1 MIRLSQLRRIFFE
14 KKNNLEQELNHV
26 NQGQL
31 LKLISLIDLTS
42 LDNCDTES
50 SIKKLVEKANS
61 SCFGVYPAAVCAFA
75 NFGDLVRKNLN
86 PSIKTAVVGSCFP
99 SSQTLSAAKIAE
111 ANLISQTAV
120 DELDIVINR
129 GDFFDEKYDQISHE
143 ISRIKQA
150 LKEKTLKV
158 ILETGDLKTEKSI
171 KLAAE
176 LAIES
181 GADFIK
187 TSTGKTSQGASPDAV
202 RWMCE
207 VIKIHHINTGIKI
220 GIKPSGGIKTI
231 DDALVYYNIVQEELG
246 EDWLTPSLFRIG
258 ASSLYDQ
265 LKTVLLDK

>member
-1 MIRLSQLRRIFFE
+1 MK
-14 KKNNLEQELNHV
+14 KKNNLEQQINQV
-26 NQGQL
+26 DQGQL

-50 SIKKLVEKANS
+50 TIKKLVDKANNGCS
-61 SCFGVYPAAVCAFA
+61 GVYPAAVCTFA
-75 NFGDLVRKNLN
+75 NFGDLVRKKLDT
-86 PSIKTAVVGSCFP
+86 SIKTAVVGSCFP

-111 ANLISQTAV
+111 ANLISQTAI

-129 GDFFDEKYDQISHE
+129 GDFFDEKYDQIKNE
-143 ISRIKQA
+143 ISQIKSA

-158 ILETGDLKTEKSI
+158 ILEIGDLKTEKSI
-171 KLAAE
+171 KLASE
-176 LAIES
+176 IAINA

-187 TSTGKTSQGASPDAV
+187 TSTGKTTQGASPEAV

-207 VIKIHHINTGIKI
+207 VIKIHHTTTGIKI

-231 DDALVYYNIVQEELG
+231 ADAMIYYNIIREELG

-265 LKTVLLDK
+265 LTEVLLGK

>member
-1 MIRLSQLRRIFFE
+1 LEPQLNHPDHSQLLR
-14 KKNNLEQELNHV
+14 
-26 NQGQL
+26 
-31 LKLISLIDLTS
+31 LITFIDLTS

-50 SIKKLVEKANS
+50 MIKKLIDKANNG
-61 SCFGVYPAAVCAFA
+61 CLGVYPAAVCTFA

-86 PSIKTAVVGSCFP
+86 ISMKTAVVGSCFP
-99 SSQTLSAAKIAE
+99 SSQTLSAAKIVE
-111 ANLISQTAV
+111 ADLISQTAI

-129 GDFFDEKYDQISHE
+129 GDFFDEKYDQIKNE
-143 ISRIKQA
+143 ISQIKLA

-176 LAIES
+176 LAIEA

-187 TSTGKTSQGASPDAV
+187 TSTGKTTQGASPEAV

-207 VIKIHHINTGIKI
+207 VIKIHHTTTGIKI

-231 DDALVYYNIVQEELG
+231 DDALVYYNIIQEELG
-246 EDWLTPSLFRIG
+246 DEWLTPSLFRIG

-265 LKTVLLDK
+265 LTSVLLEK

>member
-1 MIRLSQLRRIFFE
+1 M
-14 KKNNLEQELNHV
+14 EQRKH
-26 NQGQL
+26 QPAQAQL

-42 LDNCDTES
+42 LDNCDTETT
-50 SIKKLVEKANS
+50 IKKLIEKANS
-61 SCFGVYPAAVCAFA
+61 GCLGSYPAAVCAFA

-86 PSIKTAVVGSCFP
+86 TSIKTAVVGSCFP
-99 SSQTLSAAKIAE
+99 SSQTLSTAKIAE
-111 ANLISQTAV
+111 AELISQTAI

-129 GDFFDEKYDQISHE
+129 GVFFDEKYDLISHE
-143 ISRIKQA
+143 ISQIKSA

-171 KLAAE
+171 KLAAK
-176 LAIES
+176 LAIEA

-187 TSTGKTSQGASPDAV
+187 TSTGKTTQGASHEAV

-207 VIKIHHINTGIKI
+207 VIKIHHTTTGIKI

-231 DDALVYYNIVQEELG
+231 DDALVYYNIIQEELG
-246 EDWLTPSLFRIG
+246 DEWLTPSLFRIG

-265 LKTVLLDK
+265 LTTVLLEK

>member
-1 MIRLSQLRRIFFE
+1 MK
-14 KKNNLEQELNHV
+14 KKNNLEQELNQV
-26 NQGQL
+26 DQGQL

-50 SIKKLVEKANS
+50 SIVKLVEKANNG
-61 SCFGVYPAAVCAFA
+61 CLGVYPAAVCTFA

-86 PSIKTAVVGSCFP
+86 PTIKTAVVGSCFP

-111 ANLISQTAV
+111 ANLISLTAI

-143 ISRIKQA
+143 ISQIKQT

-176 LAIES
+176 LAITA

-187 TSTGKTSQGASPDAV
+187 TSTGKTTQGASPEAV

-207 VIKIHHINTGIKI
+207 VIKIHHTTNGIKI

-231 DDALVYYNIVQEELG
+231 DHAMVYYNIVREELG
-246 EDWLTPSLFRIG
+246 EDWLTPALFRIG

-265 LKTVLLDK
+265 LTNVLLEK

>member
-1 MIRLSQLRRIFFE
+1 LK
-14 KKNNLEQELNHV
+14 KKNNLKQQI
-26 NQGQL
+26 NQVDHGQL

-50 SIKKLVEKANS
+50 TIKKLVEKGNKG
-61 SCFGVYPAAVCAFA
+61 CLGVYPAAVCTFA

-86 PSIKTAVVGSCFP
+86 PFIKTAVVGSCFP
-99 SSQTLSAAKIAE
+99 SSQTLSDAKIAE
-111 ANLISQTAV
+111 ANLISQSTI

-129 GDFFDEKYDQISHE
+129 GDFFDEKYDQIKNE
-143 ISRIKQA
+143 ISQIKQA
-150 LKEKTLKV
+150 LKEKSLKV

-171 KLAAE
+171 KLASE
-176 LAIES
+176 IAIEA

-187 TSTGKTSQGASPDAV
+187 TSTGKTSQGASPEAV

-207 VIKIHHINTGIKI
+207 VIKTHYLKTGIKI

-231 DDALVYYNIVQEELG
+231 EDALVYYNIVQEELG
-246 EDWLTPSLFRIG
+246 ETWLTPSLLRIG

-265 LKTVLLDK
+265 LTNVLLEK

>member
-1 MIRLSQLRRIFFE
+1 MEPQLNHPDQSQLLR
-14 KKNNLEQELNHV
+14 
-26 NQGQL
+26 
-31 LKLISLIDLTS
+31 LITFIDLTS

-50 SIKKLVEKANS
+50 TIKKLLEKANYGCLGS
-61 SCFGVYPAAVCAFA
+61 YPAAVCTFA

-111 ANLISQTAV
+111 AKLISQTAI

-129 GDFFDEKYDQISHE
+129 GDFFDEKYDLISHE
-143 ISRIKQA
+143 ISQIKSA

-171 KLAAE
+171 KLASEIAMN
-176 LAIES
+176 A

-187 TSTGKTSQGASPDAV
+187 TSTGKTTQGASPEAV

-207 VIKIHHINTGIKI
+207 VIKIHHTATGIKI

-231 DDALVYYNIVQEELG
+231 DDAMVYYNIIRDELG

-265 LKTVLLDK
+265 LTTVLLEK